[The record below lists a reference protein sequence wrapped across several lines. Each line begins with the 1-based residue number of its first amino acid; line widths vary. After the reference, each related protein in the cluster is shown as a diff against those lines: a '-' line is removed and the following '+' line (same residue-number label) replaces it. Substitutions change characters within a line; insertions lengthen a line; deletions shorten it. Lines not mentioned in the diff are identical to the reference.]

1 MATEDTGV
9 LLVNLGTPDAP
20 TTGAVRRYLRQFLSD
35 PRVVRIPRLLWLP
48 ILYFV
53 VLPLRSPRS
62 ARKYAT
68 IWKAEGSPLRIYHL
82 RQAQLLRGYLGQALK
97 RPVGVAAGMRY
108 GNPSIAEAL
117 KELESRGCVRILVM
131 PVYPQYAKST
141 TESQKLVERPKPIID
156 TPKSATQMSSARPG
170 LRCGGGARPR
180 RTRTPPRRDRWRR
193 CARPSPAAPRSRLGR
208 G

>member
-35 PRVVRIPRLLWLP
+35 PRVVRLPRLLWLP
-48 ILYFV
+48 ILYFL
-53 VLPLRSPRS
+53 VLPIRSPRS

-68 IWKAEGSPLRIYHL
+68 IWKADGSPLRIYHL

-97 RPVGVAAGMRY
+97 RPVAVAAGMRY

-117 KELESRGCVRILVM
+117 KELESRGCVRLLVM
-131 PVYPQYAKST
+131 PVYPQYAEST
-141 TESQKLVERPKPIID
+141 TESARDAVGKALSRRRKWKPEV
-156 TPKSATQMSSARPG
+156 KVAGEFHAH
-170 LRCGGGARPR
+170 
-180 RTRTPPRRDRWRR
+180 
-193 CARPSPAAPRSRLGR
+193 PAYVKAVAKNIEEYW
-208 G
+208 